1 MFENHDPWLVA
12 LSVAVAILGG
22 YTGFGLAARVR
33 GTPGVQRRAL
43 LAAGAWFLAV
53 GIWTMHF
60 VGMLAAPTPP
70 DAAYLVLPTLV
81 SFLICA
87 LVVGISLYFV
97 SIGTPTMGRRA
108 FAALFMGLGIVSMH
122 YVGIH
127 GVTGSFDIHHRPA
140 LIALAAIIAVT
151 TAFGGLSI
159 YVQRQDGLRLAA
171 SATAFGIAV
180 SGMHYTAM
188 AGMVY
193 VPNDAPH
200 HAMTGLAIDAQVV
213 AILVAVLCFIVAA
226 GWLLFLVPEPRR
238 GTAAAVAEPT
248 PVPAP
253 PPDLL
258 ADAETPPTASAQD
271 RFDRPPSTGA
281 RPLRG
286 AGQPRPAYVARVPV
300 EGRDG
305 VQFIDVADIRSIQA
319 DGHYTLVFD
328 GERERMSPWSISE
341 MEARLDPGTFLR
353 IHRSHIVSIDHVAG
367 VHREGDGAIVDLRAD
382 TAKRVPVARA
392 RVAELRARL
401 GIPRRTARIA

>member
-1 MFENHDPWLVA
+1 MFENHDLWLVA
-12 LSVAVAILGG
+12 LSVVVAVLGG
-22 YTGFGLAARVR
+22 YTGFGRAARVR

-43 LAAGAWFLAV
+43 LAAAAWFLAV
-53 GIWTMHF
+53 GIWNMHF

-87 LVVGISLYFV
+87 LVVGVSLYFV
-97 SIGTPTMGRRA
+97 SIGTPTVGRLA

-127 GVTGSFDIHHRPA
+127 GVTGDFDIHHKPA

-151 TAFGGLSI
+151 AAFGGLSI

-188 AGMVY
+188 AGMEY
-193 VPNDAPH
+193 APTDTPH
-200 HAMTGLAIDAQVV
+200 HVMTGLAVDAQVV
-213 AILVAVLCFIVAA
+213 AIMVAVLCFIVAA

-238 GTAAAVAEPT
+238 IGTIAEGGLMHDID
-248 PVPAP
+248 PVPEEPAAP
-253 PPDLL
+253 
-258 ADAETPPTASAQD
+258 DAVRSALD
-271 RFDRPPSTGA
+271 PNRPCRPVSTGA
-281 RPLRG
+281 LPLRG
-286 AGQPRPAYVARVPV
+286 AGQPRPAHAGRVPV

-305 VQFIDVADIRSIQA
+305 IQFVDASDIRSIQA

-328 GERERMSPWSISE
+328 GERERMCPWSISE
-341 MEARLDPGTFLR
+341 MESQLDPATFLR

-367 VHREGDGAIVDLRAD
+367 VQREGDGAIVDLKAQSP
-382 TAKRVPVARA
+382 KRVPVARA
-392 RVAELRARL
+392 RVAELKARL
-401 GIPRRTARIA
+401 GIPRRTARMA

>member
-1 MFENHDPWLVA
+1 MFENHDLWLVT

-43 LAAGAWFLAV
+43 LAAAAWFLAV

-87 LVVGISLYFV
+87 LVVGVSLYFV
-97 SIGTPTMGRRA
+97 SIGTPTTRRLA

-127 GVTGSFDIHHRPA
+127 GVTGNFDIHHKPA
-140 LIALAAIIAVT
+140 LIALAALIAVT
-151 TAFGGLSI
+151 AAFGGLSI

-193 VPNDAPH
+193 VPTDTPH
-200 HAMTGLAIDAQVV
+200 HAMTGLAVDSQVV

-226 GWLLFLVPEPRR
+226 GWLLLLVPEPRR
-238 GTAAAVAEPT
+238 VAAAAAGTSMHPDVPIPAGTAGSDMPQSAIDPDWPRR
-248 PVPAP
+248 PV
-253 PPDLL
+253 
-258 ADAETPPTASAQD
+258 TS
-271 RFDRPPSTGA
+271 GA
-281 RPLRG
+281 LPLRG
-286 AGQPRPAYVARVPV
+286 VGQPRPTHVGRVPV

-305 VQFIDVADIRSIQA
+305 IQFVAVADIRSIQA

-328 GERERMSPWSISE
+328 GDRERMCPWSISE
-341 MEARLDPGTFLR
+341 MESQLDPTTFLR

-367 VHREGDGAIVDLRAD
+367 LQREGDGAIVDLKAPSP
-382 TAKRVPVARA
+382 KRVPVARA
-392 RVAELRARL
+392 RVAELKARL

>member
-1 MFENHDPWLVA
+1 MFENHDLWLVA
-12 LSVAVAILGG
+12 LSAAVAILGG

-43 LAAGAWFLAV
+43 LAAAAWFLAV

-87 LVVGISLYFV
+87 LVVGVSLYFV
-97 SIGTPTMGRRA
+97 SIGTPTTGRLA

-127 GVTGSFDIHHRPA
+127 GVTGSFDIHHKPA

-151 TAFGGLSI
+151 AAFGGLSI

-188 AGMVY
+188 AGMEY
-193 VPNDAPH
+193 VPTATPH
-200 HAMTGLAIDAQVV
+200 HAMTGLAVDAQVV
-213 AILVAVLCFIVAA
+213 AIMVAVLCFIVAA

-238 GTAAAVAEPT
+238 SAGAGEGGRTHGIDPIPEGQAGPEAAQSALDADLPKRPVAS
-248 PVPAP
+248 
-253 PPDLL
+253 
-258 ADAETPPTASAQD
+258 SAL
-271 RFDRPPSTGA
+271 
-281 RPLRG
+281 PLRG
-286 AGQPRPAYVARVPV
+286 AGQPRPAHVARVPV

-305 VQFIDVADIRSIQA
+305 IQFVDVCDIRSIQA

-341 MEARLDPGTFLR
+341 MESQLDPKAFLR

-367 VHREGDGAIVDLRAD
+367 LQREGDGAIVDLKAPSP
-382 TAKRVPVARA
+382 KRVPVARA
-392 RVAELRARL
+392 RVAELKVRL

>member
-12 LSVAVAILGG
+12 LSIAVAILGG

-97 SIGTPTMGRRA
+97 SIGPPTIGRRA
-108 FAALFMGLGIVSMH
+108 FAALFMGLGIISMH

-127 GVTGSFDIHHRPA
+127 GVTGSFEIHHRPA
-140 LIALAAIIAVT
+140 LIALAAIIAIT
-151 TAFGGLSI
+151 AAFGGLSI

-188 AGMVY
+188 AGMIY
-193 VPNDAPH
+193 VPSRTPH
-200 HAMTGLAIDAQVV
+200 HAMTGLAIDSQVLAVLV
-213 AILVAVLCFIVAA
+213 AILCFIVTA

-238 GTAAAVAEPT
+238 GVVAAPEPPPPAD
-248 PVPAP
+248 PVPGMLAEFATRESVSAHDGFHRPLAP
-253 PPDLL
+253 
-258 ADAETPPTASAQD
+258 
-271 RFDRPPSTGA
+271 GA
-281 RPLRG
+281 LPLRG
-286 AGQPRPAYVARVPV
+286 AGQPRPSYVRRVPV
-300 EGRDG
+300 EGLDG
-305 VQFIDVADIRSIQA
+305 IQFVDVADIRSIQA

-353 IHRSHIVSIDHVAG
+353 IHRSHIVSIEHVAA
-367 VHREGDGAIVDLRAD
+367 VHREGDGAIVDIKAD
-382 TAKRVPVARA
+382 TTKRVPVARA